1 MKDRIARDKKNK
13 AKEAAEAAHPGRAVS
28 ELEEALDAE
37 GLDEDAG
44 PERRAS

>member
-1 MKDRIARDKKNK
+1 MHDGFQGSY
-13 AKEAAEAAHPGRAVS
+13 ERAVS

-37 GLDEDAG
+37 GLEGDAG